1 MICITMH
8 SYSRKCF
15 FEGEIIKMNIERYE
29 KYKKYYT
36 NDFLMGPNSFVLL
49 DELISKNE
57 EAISGGRVLDLG
69 CGKALTTM
77 FLANETKSNIVFA
90 LDLWID
96 ATENMEMIRQNGL
109 EDKIIPIH
117 GNALELPFA
126 KEYFDTIVSV
136 DTYHYFGCEDGVFDE
151 KILPYVKKGG
161 NVLIVVPGIKYEP
174 DGEQLELFKEW
185 AENGDHEL
193 FKTVD
198 WWKQHLEKNVSDQI
212 KIEVSECDC
221 YDQAWNDWFMVE
233 YGKRDQE
240 YLSKG
245 LYSMLNFVMISVEK
259 L

>member
-77 FLANETKSNIVFA
+77 FLANETKANIVFA

-96 ATENMEMIRQNGL
+96 ATENMETIRQNRL

-126 KEYFDTIVSV
+126 EEYFDTIVSV

-151 KILPYVKKGG
+151 KILPYVKK
-161 NVLIVVPGIKYEP
+161 
-174 DGEQLELFKEW
+174 
-185 AENGDHEL
+185 
-193 FKTVD
+193 
-198 WWKQHLEKNVSDQI
+198 
-212 KIEVSECDC
+212 
-221 YDQAWNDWFMVE
+221 VE
-233 YGKRDQE
+233 MY
-240 YLSKG
+240 
-245 LYSMLNFVMISVEK
+245 
-259 L
+259 